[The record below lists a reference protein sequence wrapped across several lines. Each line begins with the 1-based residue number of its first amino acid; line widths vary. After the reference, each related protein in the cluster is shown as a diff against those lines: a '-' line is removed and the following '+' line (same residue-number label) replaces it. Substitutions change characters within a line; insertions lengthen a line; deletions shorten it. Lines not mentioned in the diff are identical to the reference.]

1 MLTSPV
7 FVACEVG
14 GSVDRACRLEALLH
28 ALSVRRREL
37 QAEQST
43 VNNRFIVLMN
53 NLQTSLINDEDLTV
67 IPGDTFEDMDV
78 KPIALSEAQE
88 MKSPKSSV
96 SPSDD
101 ASLAKPNKV
110 VHQPMPTNQGYSF
123 FGGGV
128 FQALTASVGSR
139 QDDDSIAER
148 KVSHSSPT
156 SQANDASGSSARN
169 SFGASPPSPRS
180 MSAGARAWRE
190 QNRQKPFRGV
200 DFRTGMSGH
209 QGLVSYMVHPHTY
222 LEQSYDWSQRPKM
235 SSYSGLTI
243 PRR

>member
-1 MLTSPV
+1 
-7 FVACEVG
+7 
-14 GSVDRACRLEALLH
+14 LH
-28 ALSVRRREL
+28 ALSVRRKEL

-43 VNNRFIVLMN
+43 VDNRFIVLIN

-78 KPIALSEAQE
+78 KPIALPQAGE
-88 MKSPKSSV
+88 MKSPEISK
-96 SPSDD
+96 SPSND
-101 ASLAKPNKV
+101 ASLAKPYEV
-110 VHQPMPTNQGYSF
+110 IHEPTPPIQGYSF
-123 FGGGV
+123 FGGGML
-128 FQALTASVGSR
+128 QALTASVGSN
-139 QDDDSIAER
+139 QDNDSISEGE
-148 KVSHSSPT
+148 VSHAPSA
-156 SQANDASGSSARN
+156 SQANDVNGSSAR
-169 SFGASPPSPRS
+169 SRLGPSPPSPRS
-180 MSAGARAWRE
+180 LSAGARAWRE

-222 LEQSYDWSQRPKM
+222 LDQSYSLSQRPRM